1 MRLVLL
7 CEDLEPIVFKDFA
20 EIFLL
25 GASLKVL
32 FEDVAEEGDL
42 PKARF
47 FRGVSEAN
55 CRTVEIL

>member
-1 MRLVLL
+1 MRLVLV
-7 CEDLEPIVFKDFA
+7 CEDLEPIVFKDLP

-25 GASLKVL
+25 GARSKVL

-55 CRTVEIL
+55 CRTVETL